1 MGAIDRKCIWISLV
15 LVLMPAILTFEM
27 ESHSVQEVHP
37 VYVGQQDMIRPR
49 FIITARALEEPIDLI
64 EEHETESELEATE
77 HATDETAETGET
89 EESVTEER
97 YQSTES
103 GLFTSTSAPSYP
115 TEMASTVPS
124 TEQNLLSRIGEA
136 ADASAIQIETSS
148 SDHIEVEKED
158 DDLNTSSTNLDVHHR
173 RTDPDE
179 GDHQVLYAKLKH
191 PIRPSQ
197 GNFPDHTET
206 SVGSIFG
213 RPYNARPFG
222 LPPRPTTND
231 QGLGLFPSFPQRPT
245 PNPDGEV
252 PSPDHWNK
260 PNRWEKE
267 KAANQRF
274 NMTRVLNIEAECQN
288 DYMKIKLRFN
298 GSFSGIIYSTGFA
311 YDPLC
316 VYVNGT
322 GRDYYEF
329 YIQLNRCGTLGGNTH
344 NLDSRKQPTKNFMWN
359 TLSIQYSALIEEEWD
374 EHYKMTCE
382 YGYDYWKTVTFP
394 FLDVGV
400 ATGNPMTF
408 TLTPPEAHMEIR
420 SGYGTTGARVSG
432 PVRVGDP
439 LTLVVYM
446 RSQFDGFDVIV
457 SNCYAHNGA
466 TKKIQLIDENGCP
479 INEKLISRFRG
490 TWTDAG
496 LYETQVFAYM
506 KAFRFT
512 GSPALYLECDIRMCH
527 GHCPTQPCYWRNSR
541 ELTKRDTNSVARSA
555 KPNTTLSENLSLF
568 QALQVIA
575 DDETAADELSND
587 FTADKKTSLSG
598 SDSDHICLKPV
609 AIGALVGLSVLI
621 CTILSIVLCILCVR
635 LRHRSQSESSL
646 YHQHYGAPPSVDSQF
661 GNHKH
666 RSNFQ

>member
-1 MGAIDRKCIWISLV
+1 MGAIDKKCIWISL
-15 LVLMPAILTFEM
+15 LFILMPAILALELDDK
-27 ESHSVQEVHP
+27 SVQEVHP
-37 VYVGQQDMIRPR
+37 IYVGQEDAIRPR

-64 EEHETESELEATE
+64 EHETESEQDATE
-77 HATDETAETGET
+77 QATDETNETGET
-89 EESVTEER
+89 EEAVTDER
-97 YQSTES
+97 FHSTES
-103 GLFTSTSAPSYP
+103 GLFTSTSAPSYS

-124 TEQNLLSRIGEA
+124 TEQNIVARIGEA
-136 ADASAIQIETSS
+136 ADTSAILIDTSS
-148 SDHIEVEKED
+148 SIHEEVIKED

-173 RTDPDE
+173 RTDPDDE

-191 PIRPSQ
+191 PIRPSL

-222 LPPRPTTND
+222 LPPRPTTTD
-231 QGLGLFPSFPQRPT
+231 QGIGLFPSFPQRPV
-245 PNPDGEV
+245 PNPDGEI

-420 SGYGTTGARVSG
+420 SGYGTTGARVTG

-457 SNCYAHNGA
+457 SNCFAHNGA

-555 KPNTTLSENLSLF
+555 KANTTLSENLSLF

-575 DDETAADELSND
+575 DDETAADELSNN
-587 FTADKKTSLSG
+587 FTADQKTSQSG

-646 YHQHYGAPPSVDSQF
+646 YHQHYGPPPSVDSQF
-661 GNHKH
+661 GSHKH

>member
-1 MGAIDRKCIWISLV
+1 MGAIDNKCVWITVFLALTAVV
-15 LVLMPAILTFEM
+15 LPLEM
-27 ESHSVQEVHP
+27 DDHSGDPSPIAEVHSI
-37 VYVGQQDMIRPR
+37 YANREDSRPR
-49 FIITARALEEPIDLI
+49 FIITARALETPIDLI
-64 EEHETESELEATE
+64 EEQETESEQEATE
-77 HATDETAETGET
+77 HATDETDKTSET

-97 YQSTES
+97 FSSTES
-103 GLFTSTSAPSYP
+103 GLFTSTSAPAYQ
-115 TEMASTVPS
+115 TELASTIASVNQS
-124 TEQNLLSRIGEA
+124 LVARTGEA
-136 ADASAIQIETSS
+136 ADNVDASPSELV
-148 SDHIEVEKED
+148 EVKQED
-158 DDLNTSSTNLDVHHR
+158 EDLNTSSTNLDIHHR
-173 RTDPDE
+173 RTDPNE
-179 GDHQVLYAKLKH
+179 GDHEVLYAKLKH
-191 PIRPSQ
+191 PVGRPSFS
-197 GNFPDHTET
+197 NFPDHTET

-222 LPPRPTTND
+222 LPPRPTTTD
-231 QGLGLFPSFPQRPT
+231 QGLFPSFPQRPI
-245 PNPDGEV
+245 PSPDGEV
-252 PSPDHWNK
+252 PTPDISWNK

-267 KAANQRF
+267 KAANQRL

-457 SNCYAHNGA
+457 SNCFAHNGA

-541 ELTKRDTNSVARSA
+541 ELTKRDATRVARSA

-575 DDETAADELSND
+575 DDETAAGELSNE
-587 FTADKKTSLSG
+587 FVADKKTSLSV
-598 SDSDHICLKPV
+598 SDTDHICLKPV
-609 AIGALVGLSVLI
+609 AIGALIGLSVLI
-621 CTILSIVLCILCVR
+621 CTVLSIVLCILCVR

-646 YHQHYGAPPSVDSQF
+646 YHQHYGAPPTIDNQF
-661 GNHKH
+661 GNNKH